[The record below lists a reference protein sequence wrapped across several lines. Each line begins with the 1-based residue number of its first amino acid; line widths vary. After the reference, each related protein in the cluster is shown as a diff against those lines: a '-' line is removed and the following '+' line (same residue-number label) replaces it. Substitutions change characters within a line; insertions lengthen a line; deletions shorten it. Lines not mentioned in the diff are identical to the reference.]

1 MENQKEFEN
10 LPAVIKDNSMSLFFN
25 ADRFELAQ
33 RVAKVFA
40 SSDMVPAQF
49 QGNVGN
55 CVIALNLA
63 DRMGTD
69 PFMLMQNMYIVHGK
83 PGIEAKLAIALVNAS
98 GKFSPLQYQYDDKKT
113 ACYAHARR
121 TGSNEECKGV
131 TVSLAMAQAEGW
143 MSKQGS
149 KWKTMPELMLQ
160 YRAAMFFTRAYCP
173 EALLG
178 MRTREELYDVGAVDM
193 EMESDGSF
201 VAPET
206 TEDLQSRI
214 LNGGKDADLMSEADV
229 DMGKAQDGEPYS
241 GKNQTH
247 KAWQGPSSDMGKAHE
262 KVLESYDTDWNPL
275 TAPLQKQ
282 YRQVKQD
289 IIMRHLEDRGVTFS
303 PKWTGTQLHQALLA
317 DVPEG
322 VDEDVLDNVDEAIK
336 KLDDANVIYFKRR
349 ATSPDIWDAAVKNA
363 KIGSPDIGLADLDE
377 ADRFDA
383 CFLEVI
389 EGGGK

>member
-1 MENQKEFEN
+1 MTEEQKEFEK
-10 LPAVIKDNSMSLFFN
+10 LPVEVKSRELVKSDGSIFFDIN
-25 ADRFELAQ
+25 RFELAQ
-33 RVAKVFA
+33 RVARVF
-40 SSDMVPAQF
+40 SESTMVPDHF
-49 QGNVGN
+49 KGNLGN
-55 CVIALNLA
+55 CLIALNLA
-63 DRMGTD
+63 DRMKCD
-69 PFMLMQNMYIVHGK
+69 PFMLLQNMYIVHGK

-121 TGSNEECKGV
+121 TGSGEQCKGV
-131 TVSLAMAQAEGW
+131 SVTLAMAQAEGW
-143 MSKQGS
+143 MSKSGS

-193 EMESDGSF
+193 EMESDGTFS
-201 VAPET
+201 APET

-214 LNGGKDADLMSEADV
+214 LNGGKDAGMMSEADV

-247 KAWQGPSSDMGKAHE
+247 KAWQGPDMIEG
-262 KVLESYDTDWNPL
+262 VDNWNPL

-336 KLDDANVIYFKRR
+336 KLEAANVIYFKRR
-349 ATSPDIWDAAVKNA
+349 ETSPDIWAAAVKNA
-363 KIGSPDIGLADLDE
+363 KIGSPEIGLADLDE

>member
-1 MENQKEFEN
+1 MEDQKSFET
-10 LPAVIKDNSMSLFFN
+10 LPAVISDKSMSLFFN
-25 ADRFELAQ
+25 SDRFELAQ

-40 SSDMVPAQF
+40 SSNMVPAQF
-49 QGNVGN
+49 QGNIGN

-69 PFMLMQNMYIVHGK
+69 PFMLMQNMYIVHGR

-113 ACYAHARR
+113 SCYAHARR
-121 TGSNEECKGV
+121 TGSGEQCKGV
-131 TVSLAMAQAEGW
+131 SVTLAMAQAEGW

-160 YRAAMFFTRAYCP
+160 YRAAMFFARAYCP

-193 EMESDGSF
+193 EMESNGTF

-229 DMGKAQDGEPYS
+229 DMGKFHDEPK
-241 GKNQTH
+241 KNQTH
-247 KAWQGPSSDMGKAHE
+247 KAWQEPAKPEATHE
-262 KVLESYDTDWNPL
+262 PDWNPL

-282 YRQVKQD
+282 YRQAKQD

-303 PKWTGTQLHQALLA
+303 PAWSGLQLHQALLA

-322 VDEDVLDNVDEAIK
+322 VDDDILDSVDETIK
-336 KLDDANVIYFKRR
+336 KLEVANTIYFKRKEH
-349 ATSPDIWDAAVKNA
+349 SPDIWPVAVKNA
-363 KIGSPDIGLADLDE
+363 GIENPDLGLADLDE

-383 CFLEVI
+383 CFLEII
-389 EGGGK
+389 ENG